1 MCTVDV
7 MPLTALHATAG
18 TLDLTAPDVGAI
30 PWEQFHRVRPRAP
43 LTCRECSHGL
53 HAKVSRLGT
62 RFFAHDAGAPT
73 CSLTGETMAH
83 RMLKMELATAIRSA
97 GWHAEL
103 EVPGTG
109 WRADVLATSP
119 AGGKRMAWEAQLA
132 STTAQELTKR
142 TATMAA
148 EGVDVCWV
156 SDKNTPWMGQVPS
169 IQVQSPGD
177 SEQATN
183 SGLAVIAGLA
193 VFDSLWCE
201 RPRRCDRVNAPYGR
215 HPGPCAGHGH
225 WRAPEDPM
233 DLHRF
238 VQHVLR
244 GTVKTVRSSTPLY
257 LGFDRHNA
265 GPYVWTTHPHWAAE
279 QSQLQAQAARDAWVA
294 DRGTHWEAIPS
305 QRALHEAAKA
315 DLLARQAALRPL
327 AVEFVAHQTGG
338 LVGVGDPDPD
348 WAMGIPLYVQD
359 LAQAVISPVASRIN
373 HQIKQRLA
381 SVDVIVASTKERNRL
396 AKVCAAEQRF
406 EQFEVE
412 TAESMKSS
420 TAITIQK
427 GSGRLFLRY

>member
-1 MCTVDV
+1 

-18 TLDLTAPDVGAI
+18 ALDLTAPDVGAI
-30 PWEQFHRVRPRAP
+30 PWEQFHRTRPRAP
-43 LTCRECSHGL
+43 LTCRECGHGL

-62 RFFAHDAGAPT
+62 RFFAHDAGAPE

-119 AGGKRMAWEAQLA
+119 DGQTRMAWEAQLA
-132 STTAQELTKR
+132 STTAQDLTKR

-169 IQVQSPGD
+169 IQVRSPGG
-177 SEQATN
+177 SEHATN
-183 SGLAVIAGLA
+183 SGLAVIAGPA
-193 VFDSLWCE
+193 VFDPLWCE
-201 RPRRCDRVNAPYGR
+201 RLHRCHRVNTPYGR
-215 HPGPCAGHGH
+215 PPGPCAGHGH
-225 WRAPEDPM
+225 WTALGHPM

-244 GTVKTVRSSTPLY
+244 GAVKAVRSSTALH
-257 LGFDRHNA
+257 LGFDRYNA

-279 QSQLQAQAARDAWVA
+279 QKQLQAQAARDAWVA
-294 DRGTHWEAIPS
+294 DRGPHWDAIPS

-315 DLLARQAALRPL
+315 ALLARQAVLRPL
-327 AVEFVAHQTGG
+327 AVEFVAQQAGG
-338 LVGVGDPDPD
+338 PVGVRDPDPD
-348 WAMGIPLYVQD
+348 WAMGTPLYVDD

-373 HQIKQRLA
+373 DQIKQRLA
-381 SVDVIVASTKERNRL
+381 AVTVIVASTKERNRL
-396 AKVCAAEQRF
+396 AKACADEQRF

-412 TAESMKSS
+412 TAESMKPS
-420 TAITIQK
+420 TAISVQK
-427 GSGRLFLRY
+427 ASGRLFLRH